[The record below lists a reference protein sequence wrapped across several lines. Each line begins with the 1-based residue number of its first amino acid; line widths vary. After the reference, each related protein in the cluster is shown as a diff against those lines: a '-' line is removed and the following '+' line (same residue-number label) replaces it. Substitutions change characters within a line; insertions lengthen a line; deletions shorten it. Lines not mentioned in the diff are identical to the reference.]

1 MTREPAKGGFEQDV
15 FSRWRKFLYYTQR
28 PGVCKKAKKQ
38 NNRRF
43 RKGWKWRELNE

>member
-1 MTREPAKGGFEQDV
+1 MKEPAKGGLEQDV
-15 FSRWRKFLYYTQR
+15 FSAWRKFLCYTQR

-43 RKGWKWRELNE
+43 RKKGKREADNG